1 MYIKYELKDYFF
13 TSIFFEI
20 FKLNPIAIKC
30 TTPPT
35 IAALIKLSSITHV
48 IKKAIIEGTVRIV
61 AIIVP
66 LSIISLIFSL
76 DLEGSDNMIIV
87 KNGNKNQ
94 RYFIFGGRRFV
105 LLV

>member
-1 MYIKYELKDYFF
+1 
-13 TSIFFEI
+13 
-20 FKLNPIAIKC
+20 
-30 TTPPT
+30 
-35 IAALIKLSSITHV
+35 
-48 IKKAIIEGTVRIV
+48 
-61 AIIVP
+61 

>member
-1 MYIKYELKDYFF
+1 M
-13 TSIFFEI
+13 
-20 FKLNPIAIKC
+20 AIKC

-35 IAALIKLSSITHV
+35 IAAFIKLSRIVHV
-48 IKKAIIEGTVRIV
+48 IKKAIIDGTVRMV

-66 LSIISLIFSL
+66 LTIISLIFSL
-76 DLEGSDNMIIV
+76 ELDGSDNMIIV

-94 RYFIFGGRRFV
+94 RYFIFGGRRFQ

>member
-1 MYIKYELKDYFF
+1 MKW
-13 TSIFFEI
+13 
-20 FKLNPIAIKC
+20 

-35 IAALIKLSSITHV
+35 IAALIKLSRIIHV

>member
-1 MYIKYELKDYFF
+1 M
-13 TSIFFEI
+13 
-20 FKLNPIAIKC
+20 KC

-35 IAALIKLSSITHV
+35 IAALIKLSRITHV
-48 IKKAIIEGTVRIV
+48 IKKAKIEGTVRIV